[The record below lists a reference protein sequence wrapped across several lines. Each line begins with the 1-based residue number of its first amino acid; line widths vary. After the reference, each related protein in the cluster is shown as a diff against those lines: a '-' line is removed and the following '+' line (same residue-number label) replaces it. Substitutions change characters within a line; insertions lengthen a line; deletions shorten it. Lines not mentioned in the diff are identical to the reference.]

1 MINAGAILVCSLLKS
16 LIKPEMTLAEKFDFT
31 MNYFKRLAGG
41 ENLGFNN
48 AVFLS
53 EREAADRNYALGFYM
68 REHNCYPDKSNLR
81 EIMDFYFQVSV
92 PLLLFF
98 LSFLTSFSVQC
109 CSMEANCDTMSVMA
123 ATLANGGICPITEE
137 KVLKPD
143 SVRDVLSLMHSCG
156 MYDYSGQFAFKVIF
170 R

>member
-31 MNYFKRLAGG
+31 MNYFKRLAGE

-68 REHNCYPDKSNLR
+68 REHNCYPDKTNLR
-81 EIMDFYFQVSV
+81 EIMDFYFQVNFHSRHNKKFTENKITRIKND
-92 PLLLFF
+92 LLQVLFHGSKLRHHVSDGSDF
-98 LSFLTSFSVQC
+98 GQRWNLSYHRGKSFK
-109 CSMEANCDTMSVMA
+109 T
-123 ATLANGGICPITEE
+123 
-137 KVLKPD
+137 
-143 SVRDVLSLMHSCG
+143 R
-156 MYDYSGQFAFKVIF
+156 
-170 R
+170 